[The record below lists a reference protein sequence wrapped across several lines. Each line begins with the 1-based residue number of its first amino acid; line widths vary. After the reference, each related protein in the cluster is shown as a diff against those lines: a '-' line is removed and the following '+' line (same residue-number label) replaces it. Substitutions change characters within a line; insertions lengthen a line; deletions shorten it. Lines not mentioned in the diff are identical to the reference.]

1 MIVKRQTETSA
12 ISNRSGFA
20 RPPYLVHSRSFER
33 LTREN
38 PSQSRGLPLLQRCR
52 SRSSGHAARVKSLFQ
67 PPFVFIVLQ
76 IPFYATPFFSQPYKT
91 PRGVGAPSLQNA
103 TEACSAEQTL
113 FSQQLAHSLSL
124 LSLFFRALSS
134 IFSNL
139 STLRQEYRV
148 GTPLAVLSL
157 LGANRQIF
165 FRRVILFLG
174 IAAREA

>member
-1 MIVKRQTETSA
+1 MRIRH
-12 ISNRSGFA
+12 NRVAYRYSSVAVHGPVVTRHGSSRCSS
-20 RPPYLVHSRSFER
+20 RPLF
-33 LTREN
+33 
-38 PSQSRGLPLLQRCR
+38 
-52 SRSSGHAARVKSLFQ
+52 SSCYKSLFMQ
-67 PPFVFIVLQ
+67 LLSFHNHTKPP
-76 IPFYATPFFSQPYKT
+76 
-91 PRGVGAPSLQNA
+91 GVWGAPSLQNA

-124 LSLFFRALSS
+124 LSFFFRTLSS